1 MNKINVIFD
10 ELRQNEIDFDKQTLS
25 FRISAILDHHR
36 DLYRAVNALGLN
48 LDQVH
53 REINMTNFGRIFAYL
68 APASFG
74 GVDSIYRVVKDEGKH
89 QISRNKIRLWLQ
101 KQDTYT
107 LHKPVRYRFKRN
119 RVIVGAIDEQW
130 EADLVI
136 MDSISKYNNGF
147 KYILTVIDVLSKYA
161 WAEPIK
167 TKTGENLVKAFEK
180 ILKKGRK
187 PETFHTDKGTEFM
200 NRKFQAFLKK
210 HNIRFF
216 TTQNETKASIVER
229 FNRTLKTKMWKY
241 FTAKNTLKYVDI
253 LQKLVKSYNHSRH
266 RSIGMRPVDV
276 NEDNE
281 SIVWQKRYGEES
293 DKPVRFKFNIGD
305 QVRIGKARRTFKKGY
320 LPSWTEEVF
329 TITKR

>member
-1 MNKINVIFD
+1 MAEKY
-10 ELRQNEIDFDKQTLS
+10 LS
-25 FRISAILDHHR
+25 QIYYNPES
-36 DLYRAVNALGLN
+36 
-48 LDQVH
+48 
-53 REINMTNFGRIFAYL
+53 
-68 APASFG
+68 PASFG

-107 LHKPVRYRFKRN
+107 CIHKPVRYRFKRN

-136 MDSISKYNNGF
+136 MDSLSKYNNGF

-200 NRKFQAFLKK
+200 NRKFQTFLKK
-210 HNIRFF
+210 HNIWFF

-241 FTAKNTLKYVDI
+241 FTAKNTLKYLDI

-266 RSIGMRPVDV
+266 RSIGMGPVDV

-281 SIVWQKRYGEES
+281 SIVWQKLYGEES

-305 QVRIGKARRTFKKGY
+305 QVRISKARRTFKKGY

-329 TITKR
+329 TITKRVLRRPPAYKIADFDDEELEGTFYEQELQRVNKTDSDF